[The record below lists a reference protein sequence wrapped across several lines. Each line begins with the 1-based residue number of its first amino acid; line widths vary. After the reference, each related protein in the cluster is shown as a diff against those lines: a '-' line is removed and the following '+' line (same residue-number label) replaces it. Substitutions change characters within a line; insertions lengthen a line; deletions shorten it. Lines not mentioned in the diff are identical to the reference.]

1 MSKVLTDWFQIR
13 QHRQIRKEM
22 DELSKQ
28 IQASGKILYRKE
40 NQKLVVTIDRFQE
53 GREST
58 LGAIKVR
65 EKVIA
70 CTLEDIQRNEKLYA
84 KTAIPVGTYPV
95 TLRKVGGFFA
105 RYSKLFGKEHPMLW
119 IRQVPNFT
127 YILIHMGNKHTHSAG
142 CVLVGSNYDYVNG
155 DFVLL
160 DSKSAYLELY
170 QEVAFHLLAGGSV
183 TLKVRNLIKN
193 PKLYTGGY
201 DG

>member
-1 MSKVLTDWFQIR
+1 
-13 QHRQIRKEM
+13 M

-28 IQASGKILYRKE
+28 IQASGKILYQERE
-40 NQKLVVTIDRFQE
+40 SKLVVTIDRFQE

-70 CTLEDIQRNEKLYA
+70 YTLEDIQRNEKLYA

-95 TLRKVGGFFA
+95 TLRKVGA
-105 RYSKLFGKEHPMLW
+105 SLRDTANYSAKNIRCLW

-170 QEVAFHLLAGGSV
+170 QEVAFIYLLE
-183 TLKVRNLIKN
+183 VR
-193 PKLYTGGY
+193 
-201 DG
+201 